1 MAEGLGYVIE
11 LSGQAAG
18 LVVKEGNRFRFYA
31 AEKVFAGL
39 EQTLYC
45 SPGDAEDACRR
56 LAATGQPPRRRTPMQ
71 GTFLRSSAK
80 PSRTGGRLSF
90 GWKVAL
96 S

>member
-1 MAEGLGYVIE
+1 MTEGLGYVIE
-11 LSGQAAG
+11 LSGHAAG

-31 AEKVFAGL
+31 AEKIFAGL

-56 LAATGQPPRRRTPMQ
+56 LAASGQPPRGRTPTQ
-71 GTFLRSSAK
+71 GSFLRARAK
-80 PSRTGGRLSF
+80 PSRTSGRMSF

-96 S
+96 T